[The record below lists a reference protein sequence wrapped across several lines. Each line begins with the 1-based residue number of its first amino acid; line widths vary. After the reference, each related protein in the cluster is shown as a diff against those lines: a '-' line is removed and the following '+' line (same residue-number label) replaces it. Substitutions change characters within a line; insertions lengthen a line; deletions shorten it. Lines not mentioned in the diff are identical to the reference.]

1 MLSQWQH
8 ILRPIDCGPMRL
20 KNRLTSAPI
29 NTGLENLSNL
39 AALADFYAESAADG
53 VSLVTLFS
61 PALSGQAKQNADILP
76 TVSDDFR
83 RYKPIL
89 KAVSSFD
96 CRVAIELNH
105 IGQDAGVLF
114 PISSVPGVSKHTG
127 KSFHAAPAFLIRKA
141 IHQFAQCAQRAASV
155 GFDAVEINASGR
167 SLIASFLSPAI
178 NTRQDAWGTNQL
190 GRFRFFWKQ
199 FAAASEICLKTK
211 RSAFASI
218 SWNSPQ
224 KVQHGTRSFASFRC
238 YASPAPTTL
247 SASSTD
253 SKNESRRIRTPFLK
267 ASGCRPMKHLRKLPI
282 CLSFYGSRLGF
293 RPVGRSRSKARQRGL
308 FAEYASAG

>member
-39 AALADFYAESAADG
+39 AALADFYAEAAADG

-61 PALSGQAKQNADILP
+61 PALSGQAKQNADIQP
-76 TVSDDFR
+76 AVSDDFH

-127 KSFHAAPAFLIRKA
+127 KSF
-141 IHQFAQCAQRAASV
+141 
-155 GFDAVEINASGR
+155 
-167 SLIASFLSPAI
+167 
-178 NTRQDAWGTNQL
+178 
-190 GRFRFFWKQ
+190 
-199 FAAASEICLKTK
+199 
-211 RSAFASI
+211 
-218 SWNSPQ
+218 
-224 KVQHGTRSFASFRC
+224 
-238 YASPAPTTL
+238 YA
-247 SASSTD
+247 
-253 SKNESRRIRTPFLK
+253 ES
-267 ASGCRPMKHLRKLPI
+267 
-282 CLSFYGSRLGF
+282 
-293 RPVGRSRSKARQRGL
+293 
-308 FAEYASAG
+308 